1 VLDHGALERLKNDAA
16 LSQLIG
22 DYIAMNQLIAGKDQA
37 SGDFIE
43 CARLIEN
50 LGTVVVGHRSA
61 ELERVIALHPRHRV
75 GDLEGLLGDDVL
87 AEVAE
92 VLDVRAVT
100 ATDQRD
106 AVVPVDSAGAADSKR
121 GVLILSE
128 SHRQEA
134 VVEIREAEAQLI
146 DQIRS
151 EDVRF
156 TEAARVTDVVRRSGA
171 EACLIPRDTAGI
183 AERIVP
189 MTPAEEQLIGAA
201 DRLIDAAVEL
211 CDRQGFER
219 TTVDQIAAIA
229 DVSPR
234 TFSRYFPTKDAIAL
248 ALIDDALDM
257 AAVELARQPSD
268 IGHFEALRRSYVT
281 MYNNTKSAPPG
292 ALSADRMMCTV
303 RIIMTSP
310 SLRQAALEYRPHAVN
325 VELAKR
331 LGVDLENR
339 RLKLLAAIWGSIIMT
354 AMADLSEQG
363 VDWGR
368 VWIDDIV
375 ARLEATF
382 AEFMGEIR
390 DVRQRV

>member
-1 VLDHGALERLKNDAA
+1 
-16 LSQLIG
+16 
-22 DYIAMNQLIAGKDQA
+22 M
-37 SGDFIE
+37 
-43 CARLIEN
+43 
-50 LGTVVVGHRSA
+50 
-61 ELERVIALHPRHRV
+61 
-75 GDLEGLLGDDVL
+75 
-87 AEVAE
+87 AEVTREPALGLRE
-92 VLDVRAVT
+92 RKKQRTRAT
-100 ATDQRD
+100 
-106 AVVPVDSAGAADSKR
+106 
-121 GVLILSE
+121 
-128 SHRQEA
+128 
-134 VVEIREAEAQLI
+134 
-146 DQIRS
+146 
-151 EDVRF
+151 
-156 TEAARVTDVVRRSGA
+156 
-171 EACLIPRDTAGI
+171 
-183 AERIVP
+183 
-189 MTPAEEQLIGAA
+189 
-201 DRLIDAAVEL
+201 LIDAAVEL

-248 ALIDDALDM
+248 ALIDDALDV

-281 MYNNTKSAPPG
+281 MYNSTKSAPPG

-310 SLRQAALEYRPHAVN
+310 TLRQAALEYRPHAVN

-331 LGVDLENR
+331 LGVDIENR
-339 RLKLLAAIWGSIIMT
+339 RLKLLAAVWGSIIMT

-368 VWIDDIV
+368 VGIDDIV

-390 DVRQRV
+390 DVRKRV